1 MAEISAGA
9 VKELRGRSGA
19 GFMDC
24 KRALQATDGDI
35 SKAADWLRE
44 KGLAAAAKKADR
56 VAAEGAVVSYIHQ
69 GGRVGVLLELNCET
83 DFVARTEEFQAL
95 GRDLAMQVA
104 AARPTWVRRDEVP
117 ATILE
122 HEREVLRRQALAE
135 GKPERIVEQMVEG
148 RLRKFY
154 AENCLLDQP
163 FIRDTDRT
171 VEARLQEAIVR
182 LGENIVPRRFARFQ
196 LGDAEGKPTDAAE
209 GAQV

>member
-9 VKELRGRSGA
+9 VKELREHSGA

-24 KRALQATDGDI
+24 KRALQATDGDVA
-35 SKAADWLRE
+35 KAVDWLRE

-56 VAAEGAVVSYIHQ
+56 VASEGAVVSYIHQ

-117 ATILE
+117 AALLE

-135 GKPERIVEQMVEG
+135 GKPERIVDQMVQG
-148 RLRKFY
+148 RMRKFY
-154 AENCLLDQP
+154 EENCLLDQP
-163 FIRDTDRT
+163 FIRDSDRT
-171 VEARLQEAIVR
+171 VEARVQEAIAR

-196 LGDAEGKPTDAAE
+196 LGDAEGSPMGAAE
-209 GAQV
+209 GAQA